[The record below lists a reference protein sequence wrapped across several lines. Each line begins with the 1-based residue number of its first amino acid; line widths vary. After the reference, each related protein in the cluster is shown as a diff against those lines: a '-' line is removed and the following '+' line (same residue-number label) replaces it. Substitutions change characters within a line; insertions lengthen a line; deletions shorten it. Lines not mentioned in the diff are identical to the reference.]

1 MDEIP
6 HPTPGYDQ
14 GRSHIWTAETIR
26 AIHAKAEL
34 GRYQIRGF
42 STFQKLPTLDDL
54 VFLPGVMT
62 RLPLEG
68 YREHCETKTLI
79 GGGRPELVS
88 EPLELAFPVYLTSMS
103 FGALGT
109 NAKRALGMGFSRA
122 GLATCTGEGGMLP
135 EEREASDKLIYQM
148 TPSRYGLD
156 LEHLRMADAI
166 EIVVGQGAKPGTG
179 GMLLG
184 MKVSEKVAEMRTLP
198 VGVDQR
204 SAARHPDFLGGD
216 DLAVKI
222 EELREATDYRVPII
236 LKLAACRVEQDVKI
250 AAKTGCDA
258 IVIDGT
264 EGSTAAS
271 PEFQLDHTGV
281 PTLTAIP
288 AARRALEDI
297 GMYGKVTLIASGGI
311 RSGVDAAKALAL
323 GADCVAIGTA
333 ALMAAGCNSPVS
345 VGGVDATEGYAALG
359 TSAGACHHC
368 HTGRCPVGV
377 TTQDPELEARLDPEL
392 GAERGAQLPHVHV
405 LRDDDPR
412 QVVRQGQRP
421 QPRARGP
428 ARALARGLGLH
439 GRAAR
444 RRRLGRRARHLRRL
458 THLPTSAT
466 LKSSPRYDEHK
477 AAARPGAG
485 PHRRERHRHRRGRVR
500 RYAGASARQAH
511 PRHVLPRAHGREGL
525 RAGRRVVLLELALR
539 AARAPALQPG
549 RGHRRHDRRARPRDA
564 ATDAVARARSA
575 VHGGLRQRAR
585 PRADRDGSAP
595 PAAAPGRALP
605 GARLR
610 AGARDRDR
618 VLPDRRRGPASRS
631 TTASSATR
639 CRRAPRSSTSWAT
652 SGA

>member
-1 MDEIP
+1 MDETS

-54 VFLPGVMT
+54 VFLPAVMT

-68 YREHCETKTLI
+68 YREHCETKTWI
-79 GGGRPELVS
+79 GGGRPDLVS

-135 EEREASDKLIYQM
+135 EEREASDRLIYQM

-156 LEHLRMADAI
+156 LEHLRTADAI
-166 EIVVGQGAKPGTG
+166 EIVLGQGAKPGTG

-258 IVIDGT
+258 IVVDGT

-297 GMYGKVTLIASGGI
+297 GMYGKITLIASGGI

-345 VGGVDATEGYAALG
+345 VGGVDAAEGYAALG

-392 GAERGAQLPHVHV
+392 GAERVHNF
-405 LRDDDPR
+405 LTSMYYEMTILAKSCGKGNIHNLEPEDL
-412 QVVRQGQRP
+412 
-421 QPRARGP
+421 
-428 ARALARGLGLH
+428 RALSL
-439 GRAAR
+439 
-444 RRRLGRRARHLRRL
+444 
-458 THLPTSAT
+458 
-466 LKSSPRYDEHK
+466 E
-477 AAARPGAG
+477 
-485 PHRRERHRHRRGRVR
+485 
-500 RYAGASARQAH
+500 ASAFTGV
-511 PRHVLPRAHGREGL
+511 PL
-525 RAGRRVVLLELALR
+525 AGVDWVVG
-539 AARAPALQPG
+539 PG
-549 RGHRRHDRRARPRDA
+549 
-564 ATDAVARARSA
+564 TF
-575 VHGGLRQRAR
+575 GG
-585 PRADRDGSAP
+585 
-595 PAAAPGRALP
+595 
-605 GARLR
+605 
-610 AGARDRDR
+610 
-618 VLPDRRRGPASRS
+618 
-631 TTASSATR
+631 
-639 CRRAPRSSTSWAT
+639 
-652 SGA
+652 